1 MQKILSV
8 TLIVV
13 MLAALIT
20 VFPAS
25 AGVAVTLPELLITE
39 LVVDT
44 GGWSQSGSD
53 GGDAYEFIE
62 VVNTS
67 DSTINL
73 YEWSLV
79 YANATLGAD
88 PADETIIKVNP
99 MQSPGD
105 SPNDFGTIGTSAQTG
120 NDPSMYV
127 TNPAEASLARVRLRL
142 SGFIPLMRIAQ
153 PNMPKGRP
161 LHLTSS
167 KNTIA

>member
-67 DSTINL
+67 DSTC
-73 YEWSLV
+73 
-79 YANATLGAD
+79 
-88 PADETIIKVNP
+88 
-99 MQSPGD
+99 
-105 SPNDFGTIGTSAQTG
+105 
-120 NDPSMYV
+120 
-127 TNPAEASLARVRLRL
+127 LAMVARLR
-142 SGFIPLMRIAQ
+142 
-153 PNMPKGRP
+153 
-161 LHLTSS
+161 
-167 KNTIA
+167 